1 MVRLRRGKAAAILE
15 EETVSEQEKV
25 EEEPGEVLQKLMNNE
40 ANLIEEKENL
50 VSLREKLRVK
60 VQKEIEEKKN
70 NIEKLRDEIVDLKFS
85 CEELTKALKTGT
97 KRNRSNEAD
106 TV

>member
-15 EETVSEQEKV
+15 KETVSEQENV
-25 EEEPGEVLQKLMNNE
+25 EEEPSEVLQKLMNNE

-50 VSLREKLRVK
+50 VSLKEKLRLK
-60 VQKEIEEKKN
+60 VQKEIEYKKN
-70 NIEKLRDEIVDLKFS
+70 SIEKLRDEILDLKFS

-97 KRNRSNEAD
+97 KRKRSNEAD